1 MDELISEIQTG
12 RIAPVYYLCGE
23 QFPVERVAEVLKRAV
38 LGGKEASA
46 FNFDA
51 VDPSTGAAGILAAAR
66 TVPML
71 GRSRLVQMRDAHQL
85 GAEELN
91 KLLPY
96 VEDPAPFSCVLLLA
110 EKADLRLKF
119 FTKLKK
125 LGVVKRFDPLKE
137 RQVPGWLAA
146 EARRQKLRLE
156 PGAAERVA
164 DAIGTDMGQ
173 LSSALERLTLYV
185 GPRKPITPAAV
196 DDLLVQTR
204 QHSIFELTNAVG
216 RGERREALLV
226 LRRML
231 QDREPGVRIV
241 VMLARHLRQLWSA
254 RELSARGA
262 NQQAIASQIGIH
274 PFFVKDVVS
283 QANRF
288 NDEKLHR
295 THRALFEADR
305 KLKSSRLSDAA
316 VLEQLVLDLC
326 PPVGPAAPARG
337 LK

>member
-1 MDELISEIQTG
+1 MDELITEIQAG
-12 RIAPVYYLCGE
+12 RIARVYYLCGE
-23 QFPVERVAEVLKRAV
+23 PWPVERVNDVLKRAV
-38 LGGKEASA
+38 LGAQEASA

-51 VDPSTGAAGILAAAR
+51 IDPAGGAAAILAAAR

-71 GRSRLVQMRDAHQL
+71 GRSRLVQVRDAHQL
-85 GAEELN
+85 SAEELN
-91 KLLPY
+91 RLLPY
-96 VEDPAPFSCVLLLA
+96 VEDPAPFSCVVLLA
-110 EKADLRLKF
+110 DKADLRLKF
-119 FTKLKK
+119 FARLKK

-137 RQVPGWLAA
+137 RQVPAWLSA
-146 EARRQKLRLE
+146 EARRQKLKLK
-156 PGAAERVA
+156 PGAAERIA

-173 LSSALERLTLYV
+173 LASALERLALYA
-185 GPRKPITPAAV
+185 GPGNPVTPEAV
-196 DDLLVQTR
+196 DDLLAQTR

-216 RGERREALLV
+216 RGERREALLI
-226 LRRML
+226 LHKML

-241 VMLARHLRQLWSA
+241 IMLARHLRQLWSA

-274 PFFVKDVVS
+274 PFFVKDMVS

-288 NDEKLHR
+288 TDEKLSR

-316 VLEQLVLDLC
+316 VLEQLVLGLC
-326 PPVGPAAPARG
+326 PPEATGSSWRG
-337 LK
+337 R